1 MNKVLELQKLAH
13 DADGETI
20 GILKS
25 SVSLFVCK

>member
-25 SVSLFVCK
+25 SVSLFRCR